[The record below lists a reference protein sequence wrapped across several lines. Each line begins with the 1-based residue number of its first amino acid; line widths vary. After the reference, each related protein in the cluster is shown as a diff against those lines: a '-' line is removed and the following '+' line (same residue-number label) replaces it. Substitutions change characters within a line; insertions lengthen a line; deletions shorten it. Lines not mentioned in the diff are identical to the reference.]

1 MGIVKVGRKGTAVMD
16 APAAEGMTATELAA
30 YQKLL
35 FAQTGIVLQDNKQA
49 LVEARVSLRLRA
61 LGMSSYREYLELLR
75 SDRTGEELVQLIDAV
90 STNVT
95 HFFREDEHFT
105 FLGKVVDHWTR
116 AGKDRLRIW
125 SAACS
130 TGEEPYSIA
139 MTLDAALGGRRCDT
153 KILATDI
160 STRVLAEAQA
170 GRYPESRLS
179 TVPEARKRICFR
191 RVTVDGQP
199 LFEVTPELRSLVMFR
214 RLNFKAMPYPI
225 RGAFDVIF
233 CRNAMIYFDRP
244 QRELMVAEFA
254 RLLKPGG
261 FLLVGHA
268 ETLIGMSDSFRV
280 IRPSIYERLKDG
292 VRT

>member
-1 MGIVKVGRKGTAVMD
+1 MAGRKGTAVLE
-16 APAAEGMTATELAA
+16 ASAAAGMTPAELAA

-35 FAQTGIVLQDNKQA
+35 FDQTGIVLQDNKRA

-61 LGMSSYREYLELLR
+61 LGLDSFGEYLELLR
-75 SDRTGEELVQLIDAV
+75 RDRSGEELVQLIDAV

-105 FLGKVVDHWTR
+105 FLSQVTDGWLK
-116 AGKDRLRIW
+116 AGADRLRIW

-139 MTLDAALGGRRCDT
+139 MTLGAAIGRRSVDAR
-153 KILATDI
+153 ILATDI

-170 GRYPESRLS
+170 GRYPEARLA
-179 TVPEARKRICFR
+179 TVPEASR
-191 RVTVDGQP
+191 RTSFARVNVDGQE
-199 LFEVTPELRSLVMFR
+199 LYEVRPELRRLVMFR

-225 RGAFDVIF
+225 RGVFDVIF

-244 QRELMVAEFA
+244 QRERMVREFG

-261 FLLVGHA
+261 YLLVGHA

>member
-1 MGIVKVGRKGTAVMD
+1 MKVGRKGTALLD
-16 APAAEGMTATELAA
+16 APAAAGMTAAELAA

-75 SDRTGEELVQLIDAV
+75 QDRSGEELVQLIDAV

-95 HFFREDEHFT
+95 HFFREDEHFA
-105 FLGKVVDHWTR
+105 FLGKVVDHWTK

-139 MTLDAALGGRRCDT
+139 MTLDAAIGRRRCDT

-170 GRYPESRLS
+170 GVYPEARLS
-179 TVPEARKRICFR
+179 TVPEARRRSCFR
-191 RVTVDGQP
+191 RVNADGQSMY
-199 LFEVTPELRSLVMFR
+199 EVNQELRSLVMFR

-225 RGAFDVIF
+225 RGQFDVIF

-244 QRELMVAEFA
+244 QRERMVGEFA

-268 ETLIGMSDSFRV
+268 ETLIGMSDRFRV

>member
-1 MGIVKVGRKGTAVMD
+1 MT
-16 APAAEGMTATELAA
+16 PAELAA

-35 FAQTGIVLQDNKQA
+35 FDQTGIVLQDNKRA

-61 LGMSSYREYLELLR
+61 LGMSSFGEYLELLR
-75 SDRTGEELVQLIDAV
+75 QDRTGEELVQLIDAV

-95 HFFREDEHFT
+95 HFFREDEHFQ
-105 FLGKVVDHWTR
+105 FLSEVTEGWAR
-116 AGKDRLRIW
+116 QGAERLRIW

-139 MTLDAALGGRRCDT
+139 MTVGTPNGRRNADIR
-153 KILATDI
+153 ILATDI

-170 GRYPESRLS
+170 GRYPEGRLS
-179 TVPEARKRICFR
+179 TVPEARRRTCFT
-191 RVTVDGQP
+191 RVSAGGET
-199 LFEVTPELRSLVMFR
+199 LYEVKPELRRLVMFR

-225 RGAFDVIF
+225 RGTFDVIF

-244 QRELMVAEFA
+244 QRERMVREFA

-261 FLLVGHA
+261 YLLVGHA
-268 ETLIGMSDSFRV
+268 ETLIGMSDCFRV

-292 VRT
+292 VRP